1 MRVAPAT
8 WASTKTAN
16 CCEFDQPFNASTCE
30 GADVRKISALL
41 LPPVMDARLLLVVT
55 PILLAASWAV
65 FNIGRAAVG
74 QLQMMLKRAN
84 G

>member
-1 MRVAPAT
+1 MRAAPPT
-8 WASTKTAN
+8 WASTKAVN

-84 G
+84 V

>member
-1 MRVAPAT
+1 
-8 WASTKTAN
+8 
-16 CCEFDQPFNASTCE
+16 
-30 GADVRKISALL
+30 
-41 LPPVMDARLLLVVT
+41 MDARLLLVVT

-74 QLQMMLKRAN
+74 QLQRMLKRAN

>member
-1 MRVAPAT
+1 MRAAPPT

-16 CCEFDQPFNASTCE
+16 YCEFDQPFNASTCE

>member
-1 MRVAPAT
+1 MRAAPPT
-8 WASTKTAN
+8 WASTEAVN

-30 GADVRKISALL
+30 GVDVRKISGLL

>member
-1 MRVAPAT
+1 MRAAPPT
-8 WASTKTAN
+8 WASTKRVN

-30 GADVRKISALL
+30 GADVRKIAALL